1 MELLIFM
8 KTKYIQNVDDLDP
21 SFSEEQ
27 ESEREIKIL
36 ESILGSEALAK
47 ACTDKSFDYALRL
60 RTGEVVRFVGATLLN
75 REWINIEL
83 PPDGQWDT
91 PNPFP
96 FDADRGIDIR
106 ISDIVWVMDAPNG
119 S

>member
-1 MELLIFM
+1 M
-8 KTKYIQNVDDLDP
+8 KINYIQNVDDLDL
-21 SFSEEQ
+21 SFSKKQ
-27 ESEREIKIL
+27 ELERENKVL

-47 ACTDKSFDYALRL
+47 ACTDKPFDYALRL

-83 PPDGQWDT
+83 AKDGQWRT

-96 FDADRGIDIR
+96 FSADRGIDIR